1 MRKYIRE
8 VRVRDLVLYFVL
20 PLIFILATAALL
32 VLSCI
37 SIEGAFILIPIFASV
52 ILFYFEAELFVIGCV
67 LMYKAFAPE
76 ALRGRCRFEPCC
88 STYMILAIKK
98 YGLAVGL
105 IKGIRRILR
114 CKPPNSG
121 VDLP

>member
-8 VRVRDLVLYFVL
+8 VRARDLGIYFVL
-20 PLIFILATAALL
+20 PLVFILATAALL
-32 VLSCI
+32 VISCI
-37 SIEGAFILIPIFASV
+37 SLDGAWVLIPIFAAS
-52 ILFYFEAELFVIGCV
+52 ILFYIELEPFVIGCT

-76 ALRGRCRFEPCC
+76 SLRGRCRFEPSC
-88 STYMILAIKK
+88 STYLIIAIKK

-105 IKGIRRILR
+105 FKGIRRILR

-121 VDLP
+121 IDLP

>member
-8 VRVRDLVLYFVL
+8 VRARDLGIYFVL
-20 PLIFILATAALL
+20 PLVFILATAALL
-32 VLSCI
+32 VISCI
-37 SIEGAFILIPIFASV
+37 SLDGTWVLIPIFAAS
-52 ILFYFEAELFVIGCV
+52 ILFYIELEPFVIGCT

-76 ALRGRCRFEPCC
+76 SLRGRCRFEPSC
-88 STYMILAIKK
+88 STYLIIAIKK

-105 IKGIRRILR
+105 FKGIRRILR

-121 VDLP
+121 IDLP

>member
-8 VRVRDLVLYFVL
+8 VRARDLGIYFVL
-20 PLIFILATAALL
+20 PLVFIRATAALL
-32 VLSCI
+32 VISCI
-37 SIEGAFILIPIFASV
+37 SLDGAWVLIPIFAAS
-52 ILFYFEAELFVIGCV
+52 ILFYIELEPFVIGCT

-76 ALRGRCRFEPCC
+76 SLRGRCRFEPSC
-88 STYMILAIKK
+88 STYLIIAIKK

-105 IKGIRRILR
+105 FKGIRRILR

-121 VDLP
+121 IDLP